1 VRSIG
6 KLSCMIVIMCAFLAV
21 PAMAGTVYLTG
32 SPNLSAYIAG
42 TNEFS
47 QGNEVQ
53 LTIIVENNGL
63 NELEFVQP
71 GTVTRDDLPTTA
83 KSVMAALNAGDS
95 PVVIKSDPQMLGDI
109 KSGSNA
115 SAVYTTKINSH
126 ASGGSYMLP
135 LAINYSYLS
144 HADQYG
150 VDTIQYT
157 YTPVSQSIGIPIKI
171 KSDVSIDVLSALPE
185 HLNVGSEGYIDLSI
199 KNTGSDDGKKAI
211 VKILPNVNSSIIP
224 TDNSVYIGDFPSG
237 SMVKARYKV
246 AISTNAERQS
256 YPVDVVVVYENSEGD
271 VVTSRT
277 STIGIPVGAKV
288 DFAVVSPPAE
298 MNPGD
303 KKVINVEYKNIGETK
318 VYSARGRINPV
329 DPFTSV
335 DDIAY
340 LGDIEPGESA
350 VASYEVIV
358 DRSATIKEYGLDA
371 EIRYMDALD
380 TTYVSDVL
388 KVQINVNSPTG
399 INALLSNPGY
409 ILIIVVGIIGIAFLV
424 RNFRKK

>member
-1 VRSIG
+1 
-6 KLSCMIVIMCAFLAV
+6 MCAFFIV

-32 SPNLSAYIAG
+32 SPNLSAYISG

-47 QGNEVQ
+47 PGSEVQ
-53 LTIIVENNGL
+53 LTIIIENNGL
-63 NELEFVQP
+63 NQLEFVQS

-83 KSVMAALNAGDS
+83 KSVTAALNAGDA
-95 PVVIKSDPQMLGDI
+95 PLVIKSDPQMLGDI

-126 ASGGSYMLP
+126 ATGGNYLLP
-135 LAINYSYLS
+135 LAINYSYLYQ
-144 HADQYG
+144 ADQYG

-157 YTPVSQSIGIPIKI
+157 YKKVNQSIGIPIKI
-171 KSDVSIDVLSALPE
+171 KSDVSIDVLSAIPE
-185 HLNVGSEGYIDLSI
+185 HLNVGSEGYIDMRI
-199 KNTGSDDGKKAI
+199 KNTGSEDGKKAI
-211 VKILPNVNSSIIP
+211 VKILPTVNSTIIP
-224 TDNSVYIGDFPSG
+224 TNNSVYIGDFPSG
-237 SMVKARYKV
+237 SIVEARYKV
-246 AISTNAERQS
+246 SISDDAERQS
-256 YPVDVVVVYENSEGD
+256 YPVDVVVVYENTEGD

-303 KKVINVEYKNIGETK
+303 KKVISVEYKNTGETK

-329 DPFTSV
+329 DPFTSN
-335 DDIAY
+335 DDSAY
-340 LGDIEPGESA
+340 LGDIDPGESA
-350 VASYEVIV
+350 VASYEMSV
-358 DRSATIKEYGLDA
+358 DHSATIKEYGLDA

-380 TTYVSDVL
+380 NTYVSDVL

-409 ILIIVVGIIGIAFLV
+409 ILIIVVGIIGIAFLI
-424 RNFRKK
+424 RNYRKK

>member
-1 VRSIG
+1 MVLI
-6 KLSCMIVIMCAFLAV
+6 LCAFLIV

-32 SPNLSAYIAG
+32 SPGLSAHLLG

-47 QGNEVQ
+47 PGNEVQ

-63 NELEFVQP
+63 NQSEVVQP

-83 KSVMAALNAGDS
+83 KSVTAALNAGDA

-115 SAVYTTKINSH
+115 SAVYITKINSH
-126 ASGGSYMLP
+126 ASGGSYILS
-135 LAINYSYLS
+135 LAINYSYLFQ
-144 HADQYG
+144 ADQYG

-157 YTPVSQSIGIPIKI
+157 YNQVNQNIGIPIKI
-171 KSDVSIDVLSALPE
+171 ISDVSIDVLSALPE
-185 HLNVGSEGYIDLSI
+185 HLNAGSTGYIDMRI
-199 KNTGSDDGKKAI
+199 KNTGSYDGKKAI
-211 VKILPNVNSSIIP
+211 VKILPTVNSTILP

-237 SMVKARYKV
+237 STVEARYKV
-246 AISTNAERQS
+246 AISSDAERQS
-256 YPVDVVVVYENSEGD
+256 YPVDVVVVYENMEGD
-271 VVTSRT
+271 LVTSRT
-277 STIGIPVGAKV
+277 STIGIPVGGKV

-303 KKVINVEYKNIGETK
+303 KKVITVEYKNTGETK
-318 VYSARGRINPV
+318 VYSARARINPV
-329 DPFTSV
+329 DPFTSN
-335 DDIAY
+335 DDNAY
-340 LGDIEPGESA
+340 LGDIDPGESA

-358 DRSATIKEYGLDA
+358 DHSATIKEYGLDA

-380 TTYVSDVL
+380 NTYVSDIL

-409 ILIIVVGIIGIAFLV
+409 ILIIVVGIIGIALLI
-424 RNFRKK
+424 RNYRKK

>member
-1 VRSIG
+1 MVLI
-6 KLSCMIVIMCAFLAV
+6 LCAFLIV

-32 SPNLSAYIAG
+32 SPNLSAHISG

-47 QGNEVQ
+47 PGSEIQ
-53 LTIIVENNGL
+53 LTIIIENNGL
-63 NELEFVQP
+63 NQSEVVQP
-71 GTVTRDDLPTTA
+71 GIVTRDDLPTTA
-83 KSVMAALNAGDS
+83 KSVTAALNAGDA

-115 SAVYTTKINSH
+115 SAVYITKINSH
-126 ASGGSYMLP
+126 ASGGSYMLS
-135 LAINYSYLS
+135 LAINYSYLFQ
-144 HADQYG
+144 ADQYG

-157 YTPVSQSIGIPIKI
+157 YNQVNQNIGIPIKI

-185 HLNVGSEGYIDLSI
+185 HLNAGSTGYIDMRI
-199 KNTGSDDGKKAI
+199 KNTGSYDGKKAI
-211 VKILPNVNSSIIP
+211 VKILPTVNSTILP

-237 SMVKARYKV
+237 STVEARYKV
-246 AISTNAERQS
+246 AISSDAERQS
-256 YPVDVVVVYENSEGD
+256 YPVDVVVVYENMEGD
-271 VVTSRT
+271 LVTSRT
-277 STIGIPVGAKV
+277 STIGIPVGGKV

-303 KKVINVEYKNIGETK
+303 KKIITVEYKNTGETK

-329 DPFTSV
+329 DPFTSN

-340 LGDIEPGESA
+340 LGDIDPGDSA
-350 VASYEVIV
+350 VASYEMSV
-358 DRSATIKEYGLDA
+358 DHSATIKEYGLDA

-409 ILIIVVGIIGIAFLV
+409 ILIIVVGIIGIAFLI
-424 RNFRKK
+424 RNYRKK

>member
-1 VRSIG
+1 
-6 KLSCMIVIMCAFLAV
+6 MILIMCAFLV
-21 PAMAGTVYLTG
+21 LPAMAGTVYLTG

-63 NELEFVQP
+63 KELELFQS

-83 KSVMAALNAGDS
+83 KSVMAALDAGDS
-95 PVVIKSDPQMLGDI
+95 PVVIKSDPRMLGDI

-126 ASGGSYMLP
+126 APGGSYILP

-199 KNTGSDDGKKAI
+199 KNTGSGDGRKAI
-211 VKILPNVNSSIIP
+211 VKILPTVNSTIIP

-246 AISTNAERQS
+246 AISTNAERQI

-288 DFAVVSPPAE
+288 DFAVVSSPAE

-303 KKVINVEYKNIGETK
+303 KKVISVEYKNIGETK
-318 VYSARGRINPV
+318 VFSARGRINPV
-329 DPFTSV
+329 EPFTSN

-340 LGDIEPGESA
+340 LGDIDPGESA

-399 INALLSNPGY
+399 INILLSNPGY
-409 ILIIVVGIIGIAFLV
+409 ILIIVVGIIGIAFLI
-424 RNFRKK
+424 RNYRKK